1 MKLIN
6 INIYRE
12 QELKETRHSMQC
24 LCFLIPLILTV
35 FCIGARG
42 IKSKAAFLRS
52 RSVGGSAGEGT
63 SAIVWQ
69 LGALA

>member
-12 QELKETRHSMQC
+12 QELKETRISVQR
-24 LCFLIPLILTV
+24 LSFLIPLILTV
-35 FCIGARG
+35 FWIGARG
-42 IKSKAAFLRS
+42 INSEAAFLRS
-52 RSVGGSAGEGT
+52 RSVGGSAAEGT

-69 LGALA
+69 LSALA